1 MLLTSVS
8 ILCFFQAP
16 SPELDA
22 LLGSAQGLP
31 PADVLTLAD
40 GPALDALESWE
51 FPSATPSPQPSF
63 AEALCLTRLSARLGD
78 ATYGT
83 LLAPL
88 LEDAL
93 FRLAALSVLDMDA
106 FRRNENAQAILSTW
120 LQSETSSSAVAW
132 AEGCRVLY
140 DQGDG
145 ARRRAAVRWLKEAV
159 NQRQGEAQVCALLA
173 LARTGAT
180 LEEEAILQLEALAS
194 GIHPNAGLAQS
205 LIQGHAQKERF
216 REKLEALERL
226 YQSMDAEGD
235 DSAITGSDDIGLLE
249 EILKMARIRHMEG
262 SYYTQEEMVA
272 AAADG
277 MLRLLDPYST
287 FFTGEEVGEFL
298 YGLNPEYGGIG
309 AYVNTVDG
317 VFTIIRPIYSGPAY
331 EAGLLSGDKI
341 LSVNGWSTA
350 DQPNDNIIKRLKG
363 PPDTD
368 VTVEIFRR
376 GWTEARDFTM
386 KRGRIEVPIVNTT
399 SLPEGILYLELVSFS
414 MDAAERVQRAIDSAM
429 EAGDLRGVIFDLR
442 NNPGGSL
449 DAAVGICDL
458 FLPAGKTVVT
468 TRSRAGEEERLE
480 TESPAV
486 VPTDIPLAILVNEYS
501 ASASEIV
508 SGALSVHGRAVTV
521 GQRTHGKG
529 SVQTLLGLRGL
540 QDERF
545 RDGNHD
551 RMHNEW
557 EEYEDRNK
565 NEVYDFG
572 PRVKLTI
579 AYYFLPD
586 GSTIH
591 TQRDHE
597 GSIIQ
602 EGGVMPDVFVDFP
615 NYEPVVLRELDRL
628 ISEERFRTYAKTL
641 LEDFQET
648 AVRLASYDAKDP
660 ALYPGWDAFFLSLD
674 TLLEPDVA
682 RQWVRRNLRT
692 LVSDLRGQV
701 FAGSGFLGDYVED
714 PQLGE
719 AIRQIISKSGLDW
732 RNIAEYAATL
742 EVPAEVVEQE
752 G

>member
-16 SPELDA
+16 SQELDT
-22 LLGSAQGLP
+22 LLDQAQGLSP
-31 PADVLTLAD
+31 VEVLALAD
-40 GPALDALESWE
+40 APALEAVESWK
-51 FPSATPSPQPSF
+51 FPEADSLGQPSSAT
-63 AEALCLTRLSARLGD
+63 ALCLTRLTARLGE
-78 ATYGT
+78 ATHGELLKP
-83 LLAPL
+83 LLA
-88 LEDAL
+88 DAEFL
-93 FRLAALSVLDMDA
+93 NAALAIFDMDA
-106 FRRNENAQAILSTW
+106 YRRDEVAQTTLSAW
-120 LQSETSSSAVAW
+120 LQSFGPSGGYAW

-140 DQGDG
+140 DLGDG

-159 NQRQGEAQVCALLA
+159 SQQKGDAQIQALLA
-173 LARTGAT
+173 LARTNAT
-180 LEEEAILQLEALAS
+180 LENASMQQLELLAS
-194 GIHPNAGLAQS
+194 GLHAEAKLAQS
-205 LIQGHAQKERF
+205 LLESRVQKDRF

-226 YQSMDAEGD
+226 YQSS
-235 DSAITGSDDIGLLE
+235 DSGSDSPNISGPDDIDLLE

-262 SYYTQEEMVA
+262 SHYTREEMVA

-287 FFTGEEVGEFL
+287 FFTGEEVGDFL
-298 YGLNPEYGGIG
+298 YDLNPEYGGIG

-317 VFTIIRPIYSGPAY
+317 FFTIIRPIYSGPAY
-331 EAGLLSGDKI
+331 KAGLLSGDKI
-341 LSVNGWSTA
+341 LSVDGWSTA
-350 DQPNDNIIKRLKG
+350 DQPNDDIVKRLKG
-363 PPDTD
+363 PPDTE

-376 GWTEARDFTM
+376 GWTEARDFTLQ
-386 KRGRIEVPIVNTT
+386 RGRIEVPIVNTT
-399 SLPEGILYLELVSFS
+399 FLPEGLLYLELVSFS
-414 MDAAERVQRAIDSAM
+414 MDAAERVRRAIDSAM
-429 EAGDLRGVIFDLR
+429 ANGNLHGVIFDLR

-449 DAAVGICDL
+449 DAAVDICDL

-468 TRSRAGEEERLE
+468 TRSRAGEVERLE
-480 TESPAV
+480 TTSADAVPA
-486 VPTDIPLAILVNEYS
+486 DIPLAILVNEYS

-508 SGALSVHGRAVTV
+508 SGALSVYGRAITV
-521 GQRTHGKG
+521 GQKTHGKG
-529 SVQTLLGLRGL
+529 SVQTLIGLHGL
-540 QDERF
+540 PDERF
-545 RDGNHD
+545 RDSNRD
-551 RMHNEW
+551 RIHNEW
-557 EEYEDRNK
+557 EEYEDRND
-565 NEVYDFG
+565 NDAYDFG

-591 TQRDHE
+591 TQRDHD
-597 GSIIQ
+597 GTILQ

-628 ISEERFRTYAKTL
+628 IGEERFRTYANTL
-641 LEDFQET
+641 LEDFQEV

-660 ALYPGWDAFFLSLD
+660 GLYPGWDDFFASLD

-692 LVSDLRGQV
+692 RVSDLRGQV

-719 AIRQIISKSGLDW
+719 AIRQVLSESGLDW
-732 RNIAEYAATL
+732 QSISEYATTL
-742 EVPAEVVEQE
+742 EVPVEDIEQE